1 MKKEETIYI
10 KDSIFNKII
19 NFAGSVCIAILLTF
33 LVLLGITLAG
43 EDTPAYRA
51 LEQIDEVCQRA
62 SERLD
67 PEPDIVWV
75 EEEEE
80 ELPSLMDQIL

>member
-1 MKKEETIYI
+1 MKKEETVYV
-10 KDSIFNKII
+10 KDSTFDKFI
-19 NFAGSVCIAILLTF
+19 NFIGNVCITILLTT
-33 LVLLGITLAG
+33 LILLGITLAG
-43 EDTPAYRA
+43 SGTPAYRA

-62 SERLD
+62 SERFEE

-75 EEEEE
+75 EEEE

>member
-1 MKKEETIYI
+1 MKKEETVYV
-10 KDSIFNKII
+10 KDSMFDKFISFVGN
-19 NFAGSVCIAILLTF
+19 VCITILLAT
-33 LVLLGITLAG
+33 LILLGITLAG
-43 EDTPAYRA
+43 SGTPAYRA

-75 EEEEE
+75 EEEE
-80 ELPSLMDQIL
+80 LPSLMDQIL